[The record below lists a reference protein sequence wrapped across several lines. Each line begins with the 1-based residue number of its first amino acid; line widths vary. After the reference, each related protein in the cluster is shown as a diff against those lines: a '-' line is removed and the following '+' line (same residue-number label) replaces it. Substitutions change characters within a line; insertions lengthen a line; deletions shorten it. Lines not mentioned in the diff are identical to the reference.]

1 MRLRT
6 PKLTCRELVELV
18 TDYLEGALHARD
30 RRRFDAHIAGCDGC
44 RAYLAQMRVT
54 IDALG
59 ELPEERIAPD
69 ARRELMELFADWK
82 R

>member
-18 TDYLEGALHARD
+18 TDYLEGELHARD

-44 RAYLAQMRVT
+44 QAYLAQMRAT
-54 IDALG
+54 IAALG
-59 ELPEERIAPD
+59 ELPEERIEPEAK
-69 ARRELMELFADWK
+69 RELMGLFADWK